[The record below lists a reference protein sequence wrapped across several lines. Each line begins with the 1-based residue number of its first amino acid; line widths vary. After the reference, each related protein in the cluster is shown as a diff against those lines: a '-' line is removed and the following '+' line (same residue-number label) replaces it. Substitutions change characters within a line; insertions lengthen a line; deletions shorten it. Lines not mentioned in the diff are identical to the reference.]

1 MPQSALI
8 TKATSELCSNWIRF
22 YDSPYDI
29 SDSSTLCD
37 LQFISVDQRNELS
50 VSLGDGSVWSLPNFQ
65 SPTTQIPLQQLTSNV
80 ATQDDSYIWLL
91 VVCTWVS
98 NRDFH
103 RGRQRKNVWLK
114 LTLALRNVRLF
125 TSVVSDS
132 WFLLSGVSQWATGE
146 WQRLRKWLIQTVRSK
161 QLAPANTQQLP
172 HYSVA
177 WVKGIRPMN
186 PPAAN
191 RKHSC

>member
-50 VSLGDGSVWSLPNFQ
+50 VSLDDGSVWSLPNFQ

-91 VVCTWVS
+91 VVCTWC
-98 NRDFH
+98 
-103 RGRQRKNVWLK
+103 
-114 LTLALRNVRLF
+114 LTGTFTEVDKGKMFDWSWRWRWGMCDSLRASSLTADSCCQEFPNEQPA
-125 TSVVSDS
+125 SDKDS
-132 WFLLSGVSQWATGE
+132 GSDWYKQSDLNSAPPQTLSSY
-146 WQRLRKWLIQTVRSK
+146 LIT
-161 QLAPANTQQLP
+161 A
-172 HYSVA
+172 
-177 WVKGIRPMN
+177 
-186 PPAAN
+186 
-191 RKHSC
+191 